1 MTLYKL
7 THINSLVSK
16 DQVPKAPSVQ
26 QVGGII
32 NIAGVI
38 GLTVLLNEKTNN
50 KVFLFYDD
58 HENMNY
64 CPNSQHFINELLESL
79 IGNSNE
85 YMLILEEPF
94 VENYDKI
101 QVLWDNV
108 THLCLFRDFYSKIIK
123 KCSKDSICNGFP
135 VDIRLVLI
143 DISPYL
149 DDYSNVNITLP
160 DYFKKI
166 SYLFD
171 VTSGPSVCV
180 GGMHGT
186 VGAVGIPGMPGMVS
200 NIGILT
206 FLKKVFSSYTHTF
219 HYKQLKKKVD
229 AFYQEFIKDNM
240 HSRLCDLSDNR
251 EMNYVCKYPFTED
264 AINNFFDEMDKLL
277 SAIMEFYMII
287 LINIFKNK
295 KKIVYAGYYHCNN
308 LKHILLS
315 YYGYKEI
322 YNTGI
327 TEQIETSD
335 NVKSCISVP
344 KELFLPFVS
353 MN

>member
-1 MTLYKL
+1 MTFYKL
-7 THINSLVSK
+7 THINSLDSK
-16 DQVPKAPSVQ
+16 DRVPKAPSAQ
-26 QVGGII
+26 QVGGVI

-38 GLTVLLNEKTNN
+38 GLTVLLDEKTNN

-135 VDIRLVLI
+135 VDVRLVLI

-149 DDYSNVNITLP
+149 DDYSNVNISLS

-180 GGMHGT
+180 GGT
-186 VGAVGIPGMPGMVS
+186 V
-200 NIGILT
+200 GILT

-219 HYKQLKKKVD
+219 HYKQLKKKVN

-240 HSRLCDLSDNR
+240 HSKLCDLSDNR
-251 EMNYVCKYPFTED
+251 EMNYVCKYPFID
-264 AINNFFDEMDKLL
+264 HAINNFFDEIDKLL

-295 KKIVYAGYYHCNN
+295 KKIIYAGYYHCNN
-308 LKHILLS
+308 LKHILSS

-344 KELFLPFVS
+344 KELFLPLLKAPVVS

>member
-1 MTLYKL
+1 MTIYNLI
-7 THINSLVSK
+7 HINNLVSK
-16 DQVPKAPSVQ
+16 GVETKAPSVPKAPSVQ

-38 GLTVLLNEKTNN
+38 GLTVLLNKKTNN

-64 CPNSQHFINELLESL
+64 CSNSQHFINELLESL

-171 VTSGPSVCV
+171 VTSGPHVCV
-180 GGMHGT
+180 GGTAGT
-186 VGAVGIPGMPGMVS
+186 VGTVS
-200 NIGILT
+200 NAGILT

-219 HYKQLKKKVD
+219 HYKQLKKKVN

-240 HSRLCDLSDNR
+240 HSKLCDLSDNR
-251 EMNYVCKYPFTED
+251 EMNYVCKYPFTD
-264 AINNFFDEMDKLL
+264 HAINNFFDEIDKLL

-295 KKIVYAGYYHCNN
+295 KKIIYAGYYHCNN
-308 LKHILLS
+308 LKHILSS

-344 KELFLPFVS
+344 KELFLPLQYR
-353 MN
+353 